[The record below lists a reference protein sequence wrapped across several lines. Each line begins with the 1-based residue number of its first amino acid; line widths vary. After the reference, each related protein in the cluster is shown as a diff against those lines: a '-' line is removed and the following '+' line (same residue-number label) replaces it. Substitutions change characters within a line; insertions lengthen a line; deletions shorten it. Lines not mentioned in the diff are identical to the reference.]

1 MTEHCMIDHS
11 LFYPLAVVAMLIIGV
26 SKSGFGGGLGVLAV
40 PILSLVIP
48 PPQAAAIL
56 LPLLIVMDW
65 FTIWHYRKTW
75 DKRNI
80 AILLPAAVAGIL
92 LGSLFFRYLSE
103 AHIRILVGV
112 IAILFVLNYFIKRRS
127 VKAHK
132 ADVPRGL
139 LWGAV
144 AGFTSF
150 GVHAGGPPINIYLLP
165 QQLDK
170 SIFVGTTVIFF
181 TVVNLLKLIPYTILG
196 QFNTGN
202 LLTSLVLAPLAP
214 LGVWLGVKLHHR
226 VNEKLFYG
234 LCYFFLFITGIKLL
248 VDGARGI

>member
-1 MTEHCMIDHS
+1 MIETA
-11 LFYPLAVVAMLIIGV
+11 LFYPIAIIAILIVGI

-40 PILSLVIP
+40 PLMSLVIP

-65 FTIWHYRKTW
+65 FTIWHYRKNW
-75 DKRNI
+75 DKRNLK
-80 AILLPAAVAGIL
+80 ILLPAAILGIFF
-92 LGSLFFRYLSE
+92 GSLFFRYLSN

-112 IAILFVLNYFIKRRS
+112 LAVLFVANYFIKRQS
-127 VKAHK
+127 VKHHG

-139 LWGAV
+139 LWGSI

-170 SIFVGTTVIFF
+170 SIFVGTTVLFF
-181 TVVNLLKLIPYTILG
+181 TIVNLIKVVPYMLLG
-196 QFNTGN
+196 QFSTGN

-214 LGVWLGVKLHHR
+214 LGVWLGVKLHYK
-226 VNEKLFYG
+226 VNEKLFYT
-234 LCYFFLFITGIKLL
+234 LCYIFLFVTGLKLL
-248 VDGARGI
+248 YDGIIELIKNMG

>member
-1 MTEHCMIDHS
+1 MIETT
-11 LFYPLAVVAMLIIGV
+11 LFYPIAVIAILIVGI

-40 PILSLVIP
+40 PLMSLIIP
-48 PPQAAAIL
+48 PQQAAAIL

-75 DKRNI
+75 DKRNLI
-80 AILLPAAVAGIL
+80 ILLPAAFIGIL
-92 LGSLFFRYLSE
+92 LGSLFFKYLTE
-103 AHIRILVGV
+103 AHIRILVGMLAV
-112 IAILFVLNYFIKRRS
+112 LFVGNYFIKRRA
-127 VKAHK
+127 VKQHA

-139 LWGAV
+139 LWGSV

-170 SIFVGTTVIFF
+170 SIFVGTTVLFF
-181 TVVNLLKLIPYTILG
+181 TIVNLVKVVPYMLLG

-202 LLTSLVLAPLAP
+202 LLTSLLLAPLAP
-214 LGVWLGVKLHHR
+214 LGVWLGVKLHNK
-226 VNEKLFYG
+226 VDEKLFYT
-234 LCYFFLFITGIKLL
+234 LCYGFLLITGIKLL
-248 VDGARGI
+248 YDGFIELIPLY